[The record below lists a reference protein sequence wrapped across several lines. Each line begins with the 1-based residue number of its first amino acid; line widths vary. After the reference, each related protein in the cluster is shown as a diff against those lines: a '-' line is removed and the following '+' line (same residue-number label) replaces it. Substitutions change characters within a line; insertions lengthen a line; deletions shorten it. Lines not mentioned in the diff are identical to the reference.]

1 MKCRMKR
8 GLRPYYW
15 KKIASAQRRKARLYV
30 RVQRVG
36 A

>member
-1 MKCRMKR
+1 MKRRTMR

-15 KKIASAQRRKARLYV
+15 KKIATIQRRRERMYV
-30 RVQRVG
+30 RVQRMG